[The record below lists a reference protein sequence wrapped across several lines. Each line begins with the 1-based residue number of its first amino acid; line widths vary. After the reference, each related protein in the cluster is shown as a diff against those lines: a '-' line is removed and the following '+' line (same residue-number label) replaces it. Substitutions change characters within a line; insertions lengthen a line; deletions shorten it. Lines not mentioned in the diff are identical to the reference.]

1 MMKLEGFMKVISW
14 LKNLGLRQIL
24 TVFLVGL
31 TVLAMQA
38 FGYGNTLQA
47 QADEKVESPLG
58 IYYKTEPGEPNN
70 INNDNKLVE
79 NARRNLKET
88 ADNARGKANKTAD
101 NIREKANK
109 AVSGNSSSESVESPL
124 GIYYKGE
131 PDGTGNINNGNNLL
145 EKARKNVKE
154 TADDVRQKLN
164 EGVFRSSADTVI
176 TPEGAY
182 YKAVP
187 DNTVNTSNKNMFEK
201 AAESLKET
209 AETVKE
215 KLNLDEPVPES
226 TKEFLRST
234 EEKVEDTVKPITGTK
249 EGYYQTP

>member
-1 MMKLEGFMKVISW
+1 MKVISW

-24 TVFLVGL
+24 TVLLVGL
-31 TVLAMQA
+31 TVLVMQA
-38 FGYGNTLQA
+38 FGYGNGLQA

-58 IYYKTEPGEPNN
+58 IYYKSEPGNTSN
-70 INNDNKLVE
+70 INNDNKLGE
-79 NARRNLKET
+79 NARKNLKQ
-88 ADNARGKANKTAD
+88 TAD
-101 NIREKANK
+101 NIRGKVNE
-109 AVSGNSSSESVESPL
+109 AVSGSPSSESVESPL

-131 PDGTGNINNGNNLL
+131 PDGTGNINKGNNLV
-145 EKARKNVKE
+145 EKAGKNLKK
-154 TADDVRQKLN
+154 TADDVREKLN
-164 EGVFRSSADTVI
+164 EGVLRSSSDTVT

-187 DNTVNTSNKNMFEK
+187 DDTVNTSNKNLFEK

-209 AETVKE
+209 AENVKE

-234 EEKVEDTVKPITGTK
+234 EERVEDTVEPITGTK
-249 EGYYQTP
+249 KGYYQTP